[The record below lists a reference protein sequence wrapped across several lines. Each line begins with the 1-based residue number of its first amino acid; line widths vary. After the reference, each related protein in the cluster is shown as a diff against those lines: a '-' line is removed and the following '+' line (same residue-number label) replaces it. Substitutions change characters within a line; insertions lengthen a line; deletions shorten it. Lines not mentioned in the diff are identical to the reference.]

1 MTILIWGIPYPTHL
15 INKPYMAMAVN
26 LKKLLSI
33 LVLIIAFVLMAPDIA
48 SGWTQLDTAN
58 VYSRSLWNQDNVT
71 PQEHQELQ
79 AIRQRRNREI
89 AAVLNES
96 QRRQLEHFLRSGHDL
111 EYAINTLDI
120 NHDQWDTIQAI
131 MELSAL
137 KTKAILYRHSL
148 PVPS

>member
-1 MTILIWGIPYPTHL
+1 
-15 INKPYMAMAVN
+15 MAIVN

-33 LVLIIAFVLMAPDIA
+33 LALIIIFVLMAPDIA
-48 SGWTQLDTAN
+48 LGWTSQLDNATT
-58 VYSRSLWNQDNVT
+58 VHSHQLWDQDNLT

-79 AIRQRRNREI
+79 AVRQRRNREI
-89 AAVLNES
+89 TQVLNQS

-120 NHDQWDTIQAI
+120 DHDQWDTIQAI
-131 MELSAL
+131 MELSTL
-137 KTKAILYRHSL
+137 KTKAILHRHSL

>member
-1 MTILIWGIPYPTHL
+1 
-15 INKPYMAMAVN
+15 MAMVVN

-33 LVLIIAFVLMAPDIA
+33 LVLILVLSLMAPDIA
-48 SGWTQLDTAN
+48 LGFPTKFINVATVAN
-58 VYSRSLWNQDNVT
+58 VNSNQVWEYSQMT

-89 AAVLNES
+89 AEVLNKS
-96 QRRQLEHFLRSGHDL
+96 QLQQLEHYLRTGHDL

-120 NHDQWDTIQAI
+120 DRDQWDTIQAI

-137 KTKAILYRHSL
+137 KTKSILHRHSL
-148 PVPS
+148 TSAN